1 MTVTFAVK
9 KSYSWFV
16 YNSEIDQTLSSLET
30 LAKVFDHPTGHLN
43 FSTMQVQSLHVI
55 FTHIYTLI

>member
-1 MTVTFAVK
+1 M
-9 KSYSWFV
+9 